1 MVKRIE
7 ENLNPVNVIIG
18 KEKQK
23 GFYIAKFD
31 SRQIT
36 PRVTIGS
43 TWLAHDTRYERKF
56 LVRVVETYYND
67 DYDQKQ
73 ILSMVHENP
82 RQPFDSRSLEYY
94 CAELALLRLEGEF
107 TNHGIET
114 VYDQPTVLQT
124 FLNPTNEDD
133 EILIANP
140 DTDFG
145 FSVGTLRNGPRNSS
159 SMITLED
166 RFAGYRS
173 LISGAS
179 GFGKSTLVRN
189 IARYW
194 LENKKYGKIID
205 DLKGEYIDD
214 IKDERGQAVHG
225 LCHHPNAKQNLYLLT
240 VRHQQFSG
248 TQLPEKIAGIIP
260 LSFDIND
267 IPIDCLEEIANISEP
282 QRSFLERYQDKPG
295 LFSLLLRTNK
305 DGEADTDDWGRL
317 FKGWIVATKTGQA
330 NVNKD
335 GYTTDLADY
344 DQRTYTPILYVRR
357 HLEKLSKRPYMN
369 SNLKSCLPRLRQL
382 LKEGAT
388 IILDKGGG
396 LTDSDKNIISIVLA
410 NDLYKN
416 NEKYSSGNIVEQK
429 NVIPFVYLVEE
440 AHLLLSQER
449 AKEGSTFVNFAKTGR
464 SFQIGLAA
472 VTQRPSGVDTNI
484 LSQFDN
490 YITFRL
496 TNDQDARDLV
506 KAKSEFQG
514 YEGDI
519 RTMKRGAAITAFGE
533 PTKVQSIQVF
543 EWTKERSETLLSE
556 EQIKLL
562 EKMQIKNQQ
571 PEHKND
577 Y

>member
-1 MVKRIE
+1 MVKKIE
-7 ENLNPVNVIIG
+7 SNHIPVNVIIG
-18 KEKQK
+18 KDKQK
-23 GFYIAKFD
+23 GFYIAQFD
-31 SRQIT
+31 SRQIE

-43 TWLAHDTRYERKF
+43 TWLAHDKRYERKF
-56 LVRVVETYYND
+56 LVRVVDINYND
-67 DYDQKQ
+67 NYDLKQ
-73 ILSMVHENP
+73 ILSMIHENP
-82 RQPFDSRSLEYY
+82 KQPFDPRSLEYY
-94 CAELALLRLEGEF
+94 CAELAWLRLEGEF
-107 TNHGIET
+107 TSQGIIN

-124 FLNPTNEDD
+124 FLIPTSDND

-145 FSVGTLRNGPRNSS
+145 FSVGTLRSGPKNSS

-166 RFAGYRS
+166 RYAGYRT

-194 LENKKYGKIID
+194 LENKEYGKIID
-205 DLKGEYIDD
+205 DLKGEYVDD
-214 IKDERGQAVHG
+214 IKDERGHTVDG

-240 VRHQQFSG
+240 VRSQRFNG
-248 TQLPEKIAGIIP
+248 TQLSERIAGVIP

-267 IPIDCLEEIANISEP
+267 IPIDCLDEIANISEP
-282 QRSFLERYQDKPG
+282 QRSFLERYQDKPS
-295 LFSLLLRTNK
+295 LFSLLLRTNE
-305 DGEADTDDWGRL
+305 DGEAYTDDWGKL

-335 GYTTDLADY
+335 RYTTDLADY

-369 SNLKSCLPRLRQL
+369 SNIKSCLPKLHQL

-396 LTDSDKNIISIVLA
+396 LTDSDKNIISIVIA

-416 NEKYSSGNIVEQK
+416 NEKYSSGGEAEQK

-449 AKEGSTFVNFAKTGR
+449 AKENSTFVNFAKTGR

-472 VTQRPSGVDTNI
+472 VTQRPSSVDTNI

-490 YITFRL
+490 YVTFRL
-496 TNDQDARDLV
+496 TNDQDVKDLV
-506 KAKSEFQG
+506 KAKSDFQG
-514 YEGDI
+514 YEAEI
-519 RTMKRGAAITAFGE
+519 RTMKRGSAITAFGE

-543 EWTKERSETLLSE
+543 EWTKERSRTLLSV
-556 EQIKLL
+556 EQTELI
-562 EKMQIKNQQ
+562 EKMKIES
-571 PEHKND
+571 PSTTH
-577 Y
+577 

>member
-1 MVKRIE
+1 R
-7 ENLNPVNVIIG
+7 
-18 KEKQK
+18 
-23 GFYIAKFD
+23 KFLFLVVDINYNKDYD
-31 SRQIT
+31 SRQI
-36 PRVTIGS
+36 
-43 TWLAHDTRYERKF
+43 LA
-56 LVRVVETYYND
+56 
-67 DYDQKQ
+67 
-73 ILSMVHENP
+73 MVHENP
-82 RQPFDSRSLEYY
+82 KQPFDDRSLEYY
-94 CAELALLRLEGEF
+94 CAEIASLRLEGEF
-107 TNHGIET
+107 TNRGIEN

-124 FLNPTNEDD
+124 FLHPTNEDD

-140 DTDFG
+140 DTDYG

-166 RFAGYRS
+166 RFAGYRT

-194 LENKKYGKIID
+194 LENKGYGKIID

-214 IKDERGQAVHG
+214 IKDERDRMVQG

-240 VRHQQFSG
+240 TRYQQFNE

-267 IPIDCLEEIANISEP
+267 IPIDCLEEIASLSEP
-282 QRSFLERYQDKPG
+282 QRSFLERYQDKQG
-295 LFSLLLRTNK
+295 LFTLLLRTNE
-305 DGEADTDDWGRL
+305 DGDAYTDDWHKL

-330 NVNKD
+330 NVNNNKND
-335 GYTTDLADY
+335 YTTDLADF

-369 SNLKSCLPRLRQL
+369 SSLKSCLPRLRQL
-382 LKEGAT
+382 LKDGAT

-396 LTDSDKNIISIVLA
+396 LTDSDKNIISIVIA

-416 NEKYSSGNIVEQK
+416 NEKYSSGNIDEQK
-429 NVIPFVYLVEE
+429 KVIPFVYLVEE

-496 TNDQDARDLV
+496 TNDQDAKDLV
-506 KAKSEFQG
+506 KAKSDFQG

-543 EWTKERSETLLSE
+543 EWTKERSATLLSV
-556 EQIKLL
+556 EQTELL
-562 EKMQIKNQQ
+562 KRMNTTSQQ
-571 PEHKND
+571 TELNEH
-577 Y
+577 